1 MQISLVSL
9 RNAVEKTLDHLE
21 ESGLTHIDVDEDYYW
36 NIVKEQI
43 YDPYKEPTDLNIGQL
58 SDDIEAVEK
67 IASGKHDPIG
77 YDLVWIAAIM
87 RYIGENNSI

>member
-9 RNAVEKTLDHLE
+9 RNAVEKTLDYLE

-36 NIVKEQI
+36 NIAKEEI
-43 YDPYKEPTDLNIGQL
+43 YDLYKEPTDLNVGQL

-67 IASGKHDPIG
+67 IASGENDPIG
-77 YDLVWIAAIM
+77 HHLVWIAAIM
-87 RYIGENNSI
+87 RYIGENSSI